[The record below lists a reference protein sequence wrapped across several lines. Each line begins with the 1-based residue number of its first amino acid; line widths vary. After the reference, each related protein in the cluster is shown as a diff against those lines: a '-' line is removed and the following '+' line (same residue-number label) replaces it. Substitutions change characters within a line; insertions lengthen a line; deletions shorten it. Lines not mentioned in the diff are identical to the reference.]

1 VSCTLKVNMRMGTFC
16 FWGVGGGG
24 GGGDY
29 YLSFY
34 SCSEG
39 LLSLVSIAC

>member
-24 GGGDY
+24 GDY
-29 YLSFY
+29 DLSFY